1 MKSRTSIAMRLRVW
15 RQAEEASALRAERV
29 PTVVEIADAVGVA
42 DVLAVVA
49 GDVDA
54 GPAVVAADAVAM
66 AAVVVDT
73 GTRQLML

>member
-1 MKSRTSIAMRLRVW
+1 MSRTSIAMRLRVW
-15 RQAEEASALRAERV
+15 RQAEEASVLQANV

-54 GPAVVAADAVAM
+54 GPAVVAADAADM

>member
-1 MKSRTSIAMRLRVW
+1 MSRTSIAMRLQVW
-15 RQAEEASALRAERV
+15 RQAEEASALRANV